1 MKFFFVAA
9 LFLACF
15 CACFAQEPAPEA
27 LFSEAQQA
35 QQHGDLTKAVQKYEE
50 LIRVHPEVVA
60 AHANLGVV
68 YSSLERY
75 DEAIAQYQFALS
87 EAPGDPGL
95 LLDLGLAYFKKGD
108 WAGAGAQFAMLH
120 QQSPQDLRAAVLLAK
135 CQTELGLEGAAI
147 ALLQPFE
154 HDHADDPEVE
164 WTLGAAMVRTGQ
176 SAEGVKRIQKVA
188 EQTNK
193 SEAYQLAA
201 NISLGLTLFD
211 QAKKDAEA
219 VLRLDPKAPKAHVVL
234 GMVAEYAGDLDTAA
248 KEYEAALQLDP
259 KDLQARS
266 KLANVEYTQRKFAS
280 ARQNLVRALTQDPN
294 FFGARYQLALVKQAE
309 GDLNGALQDL
319 QAVAKNAPNW
329 MPPHVALSVLYAKLK
344 RPEEGARER
353 AIVDRLRADEEA
365 QRAQSRLISPEL
377 QPLLVSP
384 QLPRQ

>member
-1 MKFFFVAA
+1 MRLWWITAVS
-9 LFLACF
+9 LL
-15 CACFAQEPAPEA
+15 CATVGAGQQATPEDVFRQAQA
-27 LFSEAQQA
+27 AQQR
-35 QQHGDLTKAVQKYEE
+35 GDQAAAVQMYQE
-50 LIRVHPEVVA
+50 LVRQHPEIVA
-60 AHANLGVV
+60 AHANLGVAL
-68 YSSLERY
+68 SALGRF
-75 DEAIAQYQFALS
+75 DEAIEQYQFALS

-108 WAGAGAQFAMLH
+108 WTGAGAQFATLH
-120 QQSPQDLRAAVLLAK
+120 KQDPQNLRAAVLLAK

-154 HDHADDPEVE
+154 QDHGDDPEVE

-188 EQTNK
+188 ELTNK

-201 NISLGLTLFD
+201 NIYLGLTLFD
-211 QAKKDAEA
+211 QAKKDAET
-219 VLRLDPKAPKAHVVL
+219 VLRLDPNMPKAHVVL

-248 KEYEAALQLDP
+248 KEYDSALRLDA

-266 KLANVEYTQRKFAS
+266 KLANVEYTQRKFPA
-280 ARQNLVRALTQDPN
+280 ARQNLARALAQDPN
-294 FFGARYQLALVKQAE
+294 FYGARYQLALVKQAE

-319 QAVAKNAPNW
+319 EAVTKKAPNW
-329 MPPHVALSVLYAKLK
+329 LPPHVALSVLYAKLK

-353 AIVDRLRADEEA
+353 TIVDRLRADEEA
-365 QRAQSRLISPEL
+365 QRAQSRLISPDV

-384 QLPRQ
+384 QIPR